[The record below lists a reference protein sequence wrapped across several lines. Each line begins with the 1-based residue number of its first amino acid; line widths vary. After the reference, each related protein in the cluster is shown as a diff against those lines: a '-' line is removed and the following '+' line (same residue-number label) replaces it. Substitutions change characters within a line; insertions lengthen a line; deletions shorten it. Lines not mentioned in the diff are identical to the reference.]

1 MVQGGL
7 GKQVQHAACSASFD
21 IGCTKH
27 HTVEACVQHGTA
39 AHGTRLQRDIK
50 RAAIQ
55 AVIAQSLSR
64 VAQGLDFGVRGRI
77 VVANGGIAP
86 NTNDLPCLDNHCA
99 HWHLTGQGG
108 QFRLFQRKLHPAGI
122 VCRRCRFGGWV
133 GHLEAA
139 SYDALWLI
147 HPKTDISAQGHHR

>member
-1 MVQGGL
+1 M
-7 GKQVQHAACSASFD
+7 
-21 IGCTKH
+21 
-27 HTVEACVQHGTA
+27 QHGTA

-99 HWHLTGQGG
+99 HWHLTGQGPEPG
-108 QFRLFQRKLHPAGI
+108 SFSKALVLAVQRADIMNRARLATQYPGLVAAYEMA
-122 VCRRCRFGGWV
+122 V
-133 GHLEAA
+133 GSATGLDTLVVIAKGVA
-139 SYDALWLI
+139 S
-147 HPKTDISAQGHHR
+147 